1 MDAAPIHS
9 VKGGGS
15 KEPLQPFVTTQKTL
29 VRVSRNLSEDDLY
42 HAYALPN

>member
-1 MDAAPIHS
+1 MDQGTAPIHS

-29 VRVSRNLSEDDLY
+29 VRVSRNLGV
-42 HAYALPN
+42 NR